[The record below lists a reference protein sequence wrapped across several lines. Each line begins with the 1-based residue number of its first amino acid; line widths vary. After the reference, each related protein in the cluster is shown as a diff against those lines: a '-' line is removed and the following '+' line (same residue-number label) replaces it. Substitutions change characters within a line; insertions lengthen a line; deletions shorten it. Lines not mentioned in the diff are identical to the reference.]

1 MRCYQNAL
9 LALSKRVAAPG
20 RFPWSNRFFMEDNTI
35 EGYAEGEEPLHFYH
49 QRGEFRKYYD
59 NDKMPLR
66 DLAEGKNLPKR
77 GLFRVLVSTKSNR
90 AIFLGMV
97 ICMALVF
104 VLSFLGGKSNEGTV
118 GGMYCEMTAFSF
130 QEQLLVS
137 VEVRPSYLT
146 KKHHKGDYE
155 QKSFS
160 ASFQVTN
167 SDGQVSEESGQDF
180 LYDSAEGESRYIR
193 ASFGDYDAGKVACT
207 LVLDGQSLRLSS
219 SVIRK

>member
-1 MRCYQNAL
+1 
-9 LALSKRVAAPG
+9 
-20 RFPWSNRFFMEDNTI
+20 MENNSI

-49 QRGEFRKYYD
+49 QKGEYRKYYD

-66 DLAEGKNLPKR
+66 DLAEGKSLPKR

-90 AIFLGMV
+90 AIFIGMLM
-97 ICMALVF
+97 CFALV
-104 VLSFLGGKSNEGTV
+104 LALRFLRGGANEGTV
-118 GGMYCEMTAFSF
+118 SGMYCEMTAFSF

-146 KKHHKGDYE
+146 KKHHRGGDYE
-155 QKSFS
+155 AKAFS

-167 SDGQVSEESGQDF
+167 SDGQVSESVSQDF
-180 LYDSAEGESRYIR
+180 LYESPEGESRFIR
-193 ASFGDYDAGKVACT
+193 ESFGDYDAGKVTCS
-207 LVLDGQSLRLSS
+207 LSVDGQTIKLSA

>member
-1 MRCYQNAL
+1 MENNAI
-9 LALSKRVAAPG
+9 
-20 RFPWSNRFFMEDNTI
+20 D
-35 EGYAEGEEPLHFYH
+35 GYAEGEEPLHFYH
-49 QRGEFRKYYD
+49 QKGEFRKYYD

-77 GLFRVLVSTKSNR
+77 GLFRVLVGTKSNR
-90 AIFLGMV
+90 AIFMGMI

-104 VLSFLGGKSNEGTV
+104 VLGFLRGGANEGTV

-137 VEVRPSYLT
+137 VELRPSYMT
-146 KKHHKGDYE
+146 KKHHRGDFGD
-155 QKSFS
+155 KSCT

-167 SDGQVSEESGQDF
+167 SDGQVSESVSQDF
-180 LYDSAEGESRYIR
+180 LYESPEGESRFIR
-193 ASFGDYDAGKVACT
+193 ASFSDYDAAKVTCS
-207 LVLDGQSLRLSS
+207 LSVDGQTIRLSS

>member
-1 MRCYQNAL
+1 MENNAI
-9 LALSKRVAAPG
+9 
-20 RFPWSNRFFMEDNTI
+20 D
-35 EGYAEGEEPLHFYH
+35 GYAEGEEPLHFYH
-49 QRGEFRKYYD
+49 QKGEFRKYYD

-90 AIFLGMV
+90 AIFMGMI

-104 VLSFLGGKSNEGTV
+104 VLSFLRGSANEGTV

-146 KKHHKGDYE
+146 KKHHRGDYE
-155 QKSFS
+155 DKTFT
-160 ASFQVTN
+160 ADFQVTD
-167 SDGQVSEESGQDF
+167 SDGQVSREISQTF
-180 LYDSAEGESRYIR
+180 LYESPEGESRFIR
-193 ASFGDYDAGKVACT
+193 ESFSDYDAGKVTCS
-207 LVLDGQSLRLSS
+207 LSVDGQTIKLSS